1 MICCSNITC
10 LYYLFKRF
18 EKTIMYVVIACF
30 FISCTSNKD
39 NMSGDLPVIDVTKE
53 YKEISL
59 DVHEIADVEYIPL
72 ETTDSSVMW
81 SAFQYVVS
89 DDYVIADDTQ
99 YIFFFDRKTGKFIR
113 KFGYIG
119 DGPEEYTRNYKFAID
134 LKTQECFIYDMM
146 KNNLQVY
153 DFHGKFL
160 RKHSIQKPIA
170 EFACWYLYNYDDDHL
185 ILYSQFPVADMNYK
199 DKHPFYFL
207 HKRTGEISA
216 IPLEIEHRLTNVIK
230 RGTPL
235 GPIIYAGV
243 YSLLHDEEEFLFAD
257 FGQDTLYSFKDRN
270 LKPIAVRTPA
280 LKEMDL
286 PIVVAPLSFTEDYM
300 FFYIVRHEYVP
311 SDPWEPLNEAPHML
325 WNRKT
330 GEINRIKLYNS
341 DIRAEKDIE
350 ITGGKQHLPP
360 NCGVSRLR
368 PDFLIEQHE
377 KGNLRNELDSI
388 ASHMSEDDNSLL
400 VLYHF
405 KQKEEK

>member
-39 NMSGDLPVIDVTKE
+39 NMSGDLPIIDVTKE

-270 LKPIAVRTPA
+270 LKP
-280 LKEMDL
+280 EMDP

-350 ITGGKQHLPP
+350 ITGGKQNLPP